1 MSRNNLP
8 PSAEDLHVPVVQHQA
23 QAQALPPAVRSQPIT
38 LERDRPPHQRTS
50 KFGPPI
56 NNDSNPSTALRRDQ
70 SPPPPAR
77 YQQRDQ
83 PTSDNTDAPS
93 SFTSRSNSSGNA
105 DNAVRP
111 GSGVYGN
118 RGHIEDHSASQ
129 LPKAPRAMGRDDA
142 APSAPRSSTARERS
156 PRGSDRDTR
165 ELGPSHHPGTWK
177 DEFTNG
183 QARGRGSRGRTAPHL
198 SGTNNV
204 PMGSRI
210 GADGIPNGPART
222 SSNAPRVPL
231 SSANMIPVTNNR
243 YTESSK
249 VTEEVKSP
257 THIRNG
263 GITMRSTPVTT
274 PYERDAPASRGHAT
288 VDVAMP
294 LRPLSTSPHASYQ
307 EASLPPPSREVTT
320 SPSWEQDSGR
330 GGRSASGRS
339 IDTSEP
345 LPKYPRN
352 GSDSHGRR
360 TVNGYRPPSPI
371 GSSSM
376 LPHNLP
382 AKPVQQPLP
391 NFNRSRGSRVSPQRH
406 WRPPSP
412 EARLVV
418 RRDITPQR
426 DREPPKRLSSP
437 VEPRGQRRDPSPQR
451 WAPSRQSVSPLGSRG
466 QRRVPS
472 PTPRK
477 RTTSPEA
484 RGPRRRP
491 ADVQFPP
498 PERNEDR
505 QPSDYPP
512 KPSDSHRR
520 ALNEMDVD
528 DLPLRQHN
536 DNGKR
541 DQKGNL
547 PERPPVSRRGGSLLD
562 RLSISV
568 DEHVPPL
575 RDRVQIPAK
584 RDRDELMRDGGSYSV
599 DIDMDDGVVGKKPRR
614 RSGKPRR
621 GRGRGAHA

>member
-1 MSRNNLP
+1 MSRNSLP
-8 PSAEDLHVPVVQHQA
+8 PSAEDLHVPVVQQQA
-23 QAQALPPAVRSQPIT
+23 QAQPLPPVVRSQPSI
-38 LERDRPPHQRTS
+38 LERDRPPHQRAS

-56 NNDSNPSTALRRDQ
+56 NNDSNPSSALRRDQ
-70 SPPPPAR
+70 SPPAR

-83 PTSDNTDAPS
+83 PVSDNTDAPS
-93 SFTSRSNSSGNA
+93 SFTSRSNSSGNV
-105 DNAVRP
+105 DNAVRS

-118 RGHIEDHSASQ
+118 RGHIEDHPASQ
-129 LPKAPRAMGRDDA
+129 LPKAPRAMGRDEA
-142 APSAPRSSTARERS
+142 APSAPRSSTVRERS
-156 PRGSDRDTR
+156 PRGADRDTR

-263 GITMRSTPVTT
+263 GIITMRSTPVTAVSFILCIANLSLLLT
-274 PYERDAPASRGHAT
+274 VQPYERDALASRGHAN

-294 LRPLSTSPHASYQ
+294 LRPLSTSPHAPYQ

-339 IDTSEP
+339 IDTAEP

-352 GSDSHGRR
+352 GSDSYGRR

-376 LPHNLP
+376 LTHNLP
-382 AKPVQQPLP
+382 AKPVQQTLP

-412 EARLVV
+412 EARLVLNLV
-418 RRDITPQR
+418 DNDVI
-426 DREPPKRLSSP
+426 LH
-437 VEPRGQRRDPSPQR
+437 PS
-451 WAPSRQSVSPLGSRG
+451 AGHHLGNR
-466 QRRVPS
+466 
-472 PTPRK
+472 
-477 RTTSPEA
+477 
-484 RGPRRRP
+484 
-491 ADVQFPP
+491 F
-498 PERNEDR
+498 
-505 QPSDYPP
+505 
-512 KPSDSHRR
+512 
-520 ALNEMDVD
+520 
-528 DLPLRQHN
+528 LPLDLVASGAFPLPYHV
-536 DNGKR
+536 NGQLL
-541 DQKGNL
+541 QKLGGHVDAQLMFNFLHQKETRIVTHLTIHQNL
-547 PERPPVSRRGGSLLD
+547 QIIIAELPTKWTLTIFPFANTMTMVNVIRKETFPSVLPSVEGVVHYLTGFRFQLTNMFLLCVTEYKSRRKEIGTS
-562 RLSISV
+562 S
-568 DEHVPPL
+568 
-575 RDRVQIPAK
+575 
-584 RDRDELMRDGGSYSV
+584 
-599 DIDMDDGVVGKKPRR
+599 
-614 RSGKPRR
+614 
-621 GRGRGAHA
+621 